1 MLTSYKYK
9 WQEFLMLV
17 FVAFLPVPIT
27 EILILEVRVM
37 TLFITKKSFALDPI
51 DYKSIHSERYL

>member
-1 MLTSYKYK
+1 
-9 WQEFLMLV
+9 MLV
-17 FVAFLPVPIT
+17 FVSFLPVPIT

-51 DYKSIHSERYL
+51 DYKSIHSKWYL